1 MGYEELFMFA
11 GGLGMFIYGMQIMS
25 QGLENAA
32 GNRMKSLLE
41 VLTKN
46 RLLGVALGALI
57 TAVIQSSSA
66 TTVMVVGFVNAGIM
80 NLTQAMGVIM
90 GANIGT
96 TMTAW
101 IVSMGEWASFLK
113 PSTIA
118 PIAIAIGVV
127 VMMVGKR
134 RATKDVASIVVGFG
148 LLFIGIDNMSGA
160 MSGLKNVPAFTNL
173 FVKMG
178 SSPLLGILVGAGVTA
193 IIQSSSA
200 SVGILQSLAVAGL
213 IPFNSAVY
221 IIMGQNIGTCVTAML
236 SSMGAKKNAKTAA
249 LMHLLFN
256 IIGTVIFS
264 VASIAFFQIVNPAWG
279 RDMITATQ
287 ISTVH
292 TAFNIAT
299 TLLLFPASNLIIK
312 LAKKIGNVNEEQLDE
327 SIVSLDD
334 RMLQTPTLA
343 LQATMHEVGRM
354 ADVVKD
360 TLDVARRVLFTKSNE
375 DIRLLRD
382 DEDKVDKLCAGISD
396 YVIKLTRLQISD
408 REHENVARLLQVVSD
423 IERVGDYCE
432 NISEFAEE
440 MAENKLSFSEI
451 GAQELKEMIE
461 VCADSYEY
469 AIQAFMENDKEKAR
483 KVIEK
488 EVKADELEVKLRT
501 KHIKRLTNQECNTEA
516 GIVFLDTVICLERIS
531 DHARNIAEEVLGT
544 EGDDE

>member
-1 MGYEELFMFA
+1 MGYEQLFMFA

-32 GNRMKSLLE
+32 GNKMKSLLE

-46 RLLGVALGALI
+46 KLMGVALGALI

-80 NLTQAMGVIM
+80 NLTQAIGVIM

-96 TMTAW
+96 TITGW
-101 IVSMGEWASFLK
+101 IVSMGEWAAFLK
-113 PSTIA
+113 PSTLA
-118 PIAIAIGVV
+118 PIAIVIGVV

-148 LLFIGIDNMSGA
+148 LLFIGIDNMSNA
-160 MSGLKNVPAFTNL
+160 MSGLKDVPAFTNL
-173 FVKMG
+173 FVSLG
-178 SSPLLGILVGAGVTA
+178 RNPILGILVGAGVTA

-264 VASIAFFQIVNPAWG
+264 IASIAFFKLVNPAWG
-279 RDMITATQ
+279 REMITATQ

-312 LAKKIGNVNEEQLDE
+312 MAKKIGGVKEEVVDE
-327 SIVSLDD
+327 SVVSLDD
-334 RMLQTPTLA
+334 RMLQTPSIA
-343 LQATMHEVGRM
+343 LQATVTEVGRM
-354 ADVVKD
+354 GALVKE
-360 TLDVARRVLFTKSNE
+360 TLEIAKRVLFTKSRE
-375 DIRLLRD
+375 DIELLRE
-382 DEDKVDKLCAGISD
+382 DEDKVDKLCGGITE
-396 YVIKLTRLQISD
+396 YAIKITSLQISKK
-408 REHENVARLLQVVSD
+408 EHEYVARLVQILSD
-423 IERVGDYCE
+423 MERISDYCE
-432 NISEFAEE
+432 NISEYAEE
-440 MAENKLSFSEI
+440 MAEKKLSFSEI
-451 GAQELKEMIE
+451 GRAGLQEMFE
-461 VCADSYEY
+461 VCADSYCY
-469 AIQAFMENDKEKAR
+469 AIEAFMEEDKEKALMA
-483 KVIEK
+483 IEK
-488 EVKADELEVKLRT
+488 ETLADDLEVELRT
-501 KHIKRLTNQECNTEA
+501 KHIKRLTNNECNTEA
-516 GIVFLDTVICLERIS
+516 GIVFLDTLVGLERIS
-531 DHARNIAEEVLGT
+531 DHARNIAEEAL
-544 EGDDE
+544 EHMN